1 MTKIPKYNILA
12 VITARGGSKGIPRK
26 NIIKFIGKPLLA
38 HVLQK
43 ALKSKYI
50 TRVVVSSEDNEILSV
65 AKKYGGKEVILKR
78 PEELARDNSLSL
90 PVVQHAVKEVEKKD
104 KVKFDFIILLQPTT
118 PLMTIEDIDNAIE
131 KLIKTKADTV
141 VSVCEIN
148 DAHPIKIKKIVN
160 DKLVQYVDSMK
171 ENIFRRQDMPKAYK
185 RNGGIYANKRNVVM
199 KENSLYGIEKDCR
212 AYIMPRERSIDIN
225 SIEDLYLAEIIYKKY
240 S

>member
-1 MTKIPKYNILA
+1 MTKVPKYNILA
-12 VITARGGSKGIPRK
+12 VITARGGSKEIPRK
-26 NIIKFIGKPLLA
+26 NIIKFIGKPLLV

-50 TRVVVSSEDNEILSV
+50 TRTVVSSEDNEILSV
-65 AKKYGGKEVILKR
+65 AKKYGGKEVVLKR
-78 PEELARDNSLSL
+78 PMAFAKDKSPSL

-104 KVKFDFIILLQPTT
+104 KIKFDFVILLQPTT
-118 PLMTIEDIDNAIE
+118 PLMTTEDIDNAIE

-148 DAHPIKIKKIVN
+148 DTHPIKIKKIVD

-171 ENIFRRQDMPKAYK
+171 ENIFRRQDMPNAYK
-185 RNGGIYANKRNVVM
+185 RNGGIYANKRDVVM

-212 AYIMPRERSIDIN
+212 AYIMPRERSVDIN
-225 SIEDLYLAEIIYKKY
+225 SIEDLYLAEIIYKKWK
-240 S
+240 